1 VEGQGWTFELV
12 DLSRLRTIARF
23 NVAMLI
29 SSDVWNSE
37 TMV

>member
-1 VEGQGWTFELV
+1 VEGQEWSFELV

-23 NVAMLI
+23 SVAMFI